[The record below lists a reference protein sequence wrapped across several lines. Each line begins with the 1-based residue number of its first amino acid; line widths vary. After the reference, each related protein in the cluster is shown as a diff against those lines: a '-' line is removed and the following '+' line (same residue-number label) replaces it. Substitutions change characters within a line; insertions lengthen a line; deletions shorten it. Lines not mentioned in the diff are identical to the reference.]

1 MYLDSWMIVMLIV
14 SFGACAFFSRRG
26 GFYAGSIQTLQM
38 LEANRL
44 IKVEEDGSI
53 KRWAPYND
61 TPAPVRKTR
70 KKKA

>member
-1 MYLDSWMIVMLIV
+1 MYLEPWMIVMLVIT
-14 SFGACAFFSRRG
+14 FGACAILSRRG

-44 IKVEEDGSI
+44 IKVDDEGNI

-61 TPAPVRKTR
+61 TPV
-70 KKKA
+70 KKNRAKKVK

>member
-1 MYLDSWMIVMLIV
+1 MYLETWMIVMLIV
-14 SFGACAFFSRRG
+14 SFGACAFVSRRN

-61 TPAPVRKTR
+61 TPV
-70 KKKA
+70 KKARKRK